1 MPKRIGYVL
10 KRYPRY
16 SETFIVNE
24 ILAHEAAGLDIQIF
38 SLMPPAD
45 SHFQDIIGYV
55 KAPVRYLPYENI
67 KGIDFWQAV
76 EEAENAIPGVLTK
89 LKLAVGENYRDI
101 YQALVLTSAVRSTA
115 IEHLHAHFSTSATTV
130 ARMASLFS
138 EVPYTF
144 TAHAK
149 DIYHQDVNHVSLQR
163 KVYDAVA
170 VITIGEYNL
179 NYLRRMFPTSDHSKI
194 VRIYNGLDLASFPY
208 RKPERRKK
216 EIVAV
221 GRLVE
226 KKGFDILIEACA
238 LLYRR
243 RRGNNQFHCSIIGTG
258 PLESTLRAQIEQL
271 GLNTKVQLTGALPRI
286 EMLRYIQEATV
297 LAAPSVVGHDGDRDG
312 LPTTLLEAMALGTPC
327 ISTDVTGIPEVIHDG
342 DTGLMVPQRDSV
354 ALANSLERLLEDPK
368 LATSLAEKA
377 RALIESKFD
386 IHKNTASLREIFSN
400 SALKAAASW
409 RDTC

>member
-45 SHFQDIIGYV
+45 SHFQDIIGHV

-76 EEAENAIPGVLTK
+76 EEAENAISGVLTK
-89 LKLAVGENYRDI
+89 LKLAMGENYRDI
-101 YQALVLTSAVRSTA
+101 YQALVLASAVRSTG

-163 KVYDAVA
+163 KIHDAAA
-170 VITIGEYNL
+170 VIAIGEYNL
-179 NYLRRMFPTSDHSKI
+179 NYLRHMFPGDHSKI

-208 RKPERRKK
+208 RKPERRNK

-238 LLYRR
+238 LLNTRR
-243 RRGNNQFHCSIIGTG
+243 SNHQFHCSIIGTG

-271 GLNTKVQLTGALPRI
+271 GLNTRVQLTGALPRI

-297 LAAPSVVGHDGDRDG
+297 LAAPSVIGHDGDRDG

-327 ISTDVTGIPEVIHDG
+327 ISTDVAGIPEVLHDG
-342 DTGLMVPQRDSV
+342 DTGLMVSQRDSV
-354 ALANSLERLLEDPK
+354 TLANALERLLEDPE

-386 IHKNTASLREIFSN
+386 IHKNTAALREIFLN

-409 RDTC
+409 RDAC

>member
-1 MPKRIGYVL
+1 MPRRIGYVL

-45 SHFQDIIGYV
+45 SHFQDIIGHV

-89 LKLAVGENYRDI
+89 LKLARGENYRDI
-101 YQALVLTSAVRSTA
+101 YQALILASAVRSNGLG
-115 IEHLHAHFSTSATTV
+115 HLHAHFSTSATTV
-130 ARMASLFS
+130 ARLASLFS

-149 DIYHQDVNHVSLQR
+149 DIYHQDVDHVSLQR
-163 KVYDAVA
+163 KFHDAAA

-179 NYLRRMFPTSDHSKI
+179 NYLLRMFPSDNSKI
-194 VRIYNGLDLASFPY
+194 VRIYNGLDLASFQY
-208 RKPERRKK
+208 RKPERRNN

-226 KKGFDILIEACA
+226 KKGFDVLIDACA
-238 LLYRR
+238 LLNRR
-243 RRGNNQFHCSIIGTG
+243 SKQFHCSIIGTG

-271 GLNTKVQLTGALPRI
+271 GLQTSVQLTGALPRN

-327 ISTDVTGIPEVIHDG
+327 VSTDVTGIPEVLHDG
-342 DTGLMVPQRDSV
+342 DTGLMVRQHDSV
-354 ALANSLERLLEDPK
+354 ALANALERLLQDPE

-377 RALIESKFD
+377 RDLIESKFD
-386 IHKNTASLREIFSN
+386 IHKNTAALREIFFN
-400 SALKAAASW
+400 SALELASW
-409 RDTC
+409 RET